1 LHTREPELGG
11 GNVVSRLPM
20 QLLTIG
26 AIAAAAPAG
35 VRTVPAL
42 VAAPG
47 VVAILGGLVSFEHLN
62 VAGPSR
68 RRDPDHGR

>member
-1 LHTREPELGG
+1 
-11 GNVVSRLPM
+11 M

-26 AIAAAAPAG
+26 VIAAAAPAG